1 MTLMKQKFAGLIFFS
16 LLLGACGPSDGEK
29 AQQLVDDAYILVHD
43 GQWRQAR
50 FLLDSVHNCYP
61 GEVTQRRL
69 AKALEDSV
77 VYLEAQKSLLYVDS
91 ILPPLEQRA
100 DVLLKQFRYEKDERY
115 EDHGRYVHRLLATA
129 SNTSR
134 NFLQAYVRDDRKT
147 ILKSYYFGPSAVHQ
161 QTLTLSAAGEEVH
174 FTGTNHSFEA
184 EGWHEIM
191 TLEDDPALRLLN
203 FISAHIK
210 DRLRVKGEGDKPT
223 RTWVYYL
230 NDQEKTALSQTYEL
244 GWLMKDILQAEDI
257 RNKSQRQIERYEQ
270 KYK

>member
-1 MTLMKQKFAGLIFFS
+1 MKQKFSILIFV
-16 LLLGACGPSDGEK
+16 LLLLCACGPTDAEK
-29 AQQLVDDAYILVHD
+29 AQKLVNEAQLLVEE
-43 GQWRQAR
+43 GMWRQAR
-50 FLLDSVHNCYP
+50 FLLDSIHHCYP
-61 GEVTQRRL
+61 REVTQRRL

-77 VYLEAQKSLLYVDS
+77 VYLEAQKSLAYVDS

-100 DVLLKQFRYEKDERY
+100 DKLIKQFRYEKEEAY
-115 EDHGRYVHRLLATA
+115 EDYGRYVHRLLATS

-147 ILKSYYFGPSAVHQ
+147 IVKSYYFGNSPMNQLS
-161 QTLTLSAAGEEVH
+161 LTLSAAGEEVH
-174 FTGTNHSFEA
+174 FSGTNHAFETD
-184 EGWHEIM
+184 GWHEIM
-191 TLEDDPALRLLN
+191 TLEDNPALHLLN
-203 FISAHIK
+203 FISSHMT
-210 DRLRVKGEGDKPT
+210 DRVRVKGEGDAPT

-257 RNKSQRQIERYEQ
+257 RNKSQRQINRYEQ